1 MTEQI
6 PQAATLLL
14 LRPGAADSTPEVF
27 TITRADSLVF
37 SAGVSAFPGGRVD
50 AADSLPTDLWQ
61 GVSLTAWG
69 RQLDLPAQE
78 AATLLA
84 CVVRETFEE
93 TGILLARD
101 DEGAPADAS
110 LLASLPGDTRQ
121 RIEEHD
127 LDFGAFLR
135 QHRLRPDVG
144 TLRPM
149 SRWITP
155 AGHPRRY
162 DTYFFL
168 AAMPEHQAP
177 GELSFE
183 GAASRWTTAQE
194 ALTDFR
200 AGAHQLMPPTWA
212 QFRSLLGV
220 ASVDS
225 ALAAESVSTPITP
238 RVSDGSF
245 GTVADFPGHTD
256 YAQDHT
262 EWMAA
267 RGTSD
272 YGGR

>member
-6 PQAATLLL
+6 PQAATVLL

-27 TITRADSLVF
+27 TITRADTLVF

-50 AADSLPTDLWQ
+50 NADSLPADLWQ

-69 RQLDLPAQE
+69 AQLDLPDQE
-78 AATLLA
+78 AGRLLA
-84 CVVRETFEE
+84 CVIRETFEE
-93 TGILLARD
+93 TGILLACD
-101 DEGAPADAS
+101 HDGAPADAN
-110 LLASLPGDTRQ
+110 LLASLPNDARR
-121 RIEEHD
+121 RIEEHE
-127 LDFGAFLR
+127 LDFGTFLR
-135 QHRLRPDVG
+135 QHRLRPDIR
-144 TLRPM
+144 TLRPA

-183 GAASRWTTAQE
+183 GAASRWTTPE
-194 ALTDFR
+194 DALADFR

-220 ASVDS
+220 TSVDA
-225 ALAAESVSTPITP
+225 ALAAERVSTPITP

-245 GTVADFPGHTD
+245 GTVADFPGHAD
-256 YAQDHT
+256 YAEDYT
-262 EWMAA
+262 KWMAA
-267 RGTSD
+267 RGT
-272 YGGR
+272 R